1 MHQPSK
7 KYFQR
12 LFIKKLSDFSTF
24 FSKSILLLNTK
35 RFPLTYADGRQTK
48 GRHESR
54 ACRTSG
60 GRQTS
65 VRSPP
70 KKNCGTSPQKRFFPA
85 PRPET
90 FGKPFFCGVALR
102 FLPGQPQNATRSA
115 GVSLPCSSEGAR
127 SPAGVF
133 FAVPSRRRDALS
145 SVPPSSAPPLLR
157 AAPRPCPAAQVLR
170 RST

>member
-1 MHQPSK
+1 M
-7 KYFQR
+7 
-12 LFIKKLSDFSTF
+12 
-24 FSKSILLLNTK
+24 LNTK

-115 GVSLPCSSEGAR
+115 GVSLPCRAEGAR
-127 SPAGVF
+127 SSAGAFLTGRSRKRNALPARVF
-133 FAVPSRRRDALS
+133 LPSRL
-145 SVPPSSAPPLLR
+145 SSAPCQGRARPLRFCASAHRSPARR
-157 AAPRPCPAAQVLR
+157 APPQSPWTPFPECR
-170 RST
+170 

>member
-1 MHQPSK
+1 M
-7 KYFQR
+7 
-12 LFIKKLSDFSTF
+12 
-24 FSKSILLLNTK
+24 LNTK

-65 VRSPP
+65 AIPPP
-70 KKNCGTSPQKRFFPA
+70 KKTAELPRKKDSSPRHVRKRSGSLFS
-85 PRPET
+85 
-90 FGKPFFCGVALR
+90 GGVAQL

-145 SVPPSSAPPLLR
+145 SVPPSSAPPSSAPRQGRALPLR
-157 AAPRPCPAAQVLR
+157 FCAEAHRSPARTAPRPRPWRPLR
-170 RST
+170 ECR